1 MLAKPKALDGIG
13 IVQLLL
19 AGAFVIWLVFFPA
32 QGVNFAWPIM
42 PALSAVFIGTS
53 FIARAYLGFHLWRQ
67 KAWWRLRW
75 QVWGNLGFLTIIFLA
90 TFWHIDEVNWTTNII
105 MAHIWV
111 LAYAIE
117 PLLLIMLEPR
127 GPEAEAPLPLELQE
141 GPILRGMRGTM
152 GTLFIFAFIIW
163 AVLFINPTFASTRWP
178 WPLTEFDARIMSAFA
193 MLAALWALQVYFF
206 KDWALAKL
214 AVVGLLIYGT
224 ALVVVYLFTVNQYG
238 PTNREA
244 YGIIIGLFTVV
255 IAYFYWRQEQSKKDF
270 QSALSKSM
278 GSMENPDSAADFLGD
293 DVPEAAKEADS
304 AKD

>member
-1 MLAKPKALDGIG
+1 
-13 IVQLLL
+13 
-19 AGAFVIWLVFFPA
+19 
-32 QGVNFAWPIM
+32 
-42 PALSAVFIGTS
+42 
-53 FIARAYLGFHLWRQ
+53 
-67 KAWWRLRW
+67 
-75 QVWGNLGFLTIIFLA
+75 
-90 TFWHIDEVNWTTNII
+90 
-105 MAHIWV
+105 
-111 LAYAIE
+111 
-117 PLLLIMLEPR
+117 
-127 GPEAEAPLPLELQE
+127 
-141 GPILRGMRGTM
+141 M

-244 YGIIIGLFTVV
+244 YGIIIALFTVV
-255 IAYFYWRQEQSKKDF
+255 VAYFYWRQEQGKKDF
-270 QSALSKSM
+270 QSALSQST
-278 GSMENPDSAADFLGD
+278 GSKENQDSAADYLAGST
-293 DVPEAAKEADS
+293 PAEAEKADG